1 MFLITLKTQLFLI
14 RYTKQKNNARWSKR
28 RIYEFYDHLMWN
40 RKQYFKGTKKINER
54 KLTIFIKEGK
64 SLLKTLKMEHF
75 WLIQQHCQWSL
86 LRKINKPDVSRP
98 PSQLE
103 TTAERA
109 KLSRQPA
116 DMLEESELLT
126 ETIKHLYNQ
135 QQTLKY

>member
-1 MFLITLKTQLFLI
+1 MHKE
-14 RYTKQKNNARWSKR
+14 YND
-28 RIYEFYDHLMWN
+28 FYDHLMWN
-40 RKQYFKGTKKINER
+40 RKKYFKGTKKTDER